1 MKLKVAAVS
10 INRNSFGLRSVVL
23 ISETGEGWQA
33 LSNDLYLPAE
43 GEVVETGD
51 LDVAAALHMQHWEC
65 PERKFPDPPADVVAI
80 VWPDGV
86 FV

>member
-10 INRNSFGLRSVVL
+10 SNRNGFGLRSVVL
-23 ISETGEGWQA
+23 ISETGEGWRA

-43 GEVVETGD
+43 GEIVETGD
-51 LDVAAALHMQHWEC
+51 LDVATALCLKNWEC

-80 VWPDGV
+80 VWPAEC

>member
-1 MKLKVAAVS
+1 MRLKVAAVS

-33 LSNDLYLPAE
+33 LSNDLYLPTE

-51 LDVAAALHMQHWEC
+51 LDVATALIAKNWEC
-65 PERKFPDPPADVVAI
+65 PERKLPDPPTDVVAI
-80 VWPDGV
+80 VWPTEC